1 MILRTMKTG
10 ISEEIGNRRFAGY
23 KGEHNATEL
32 IIVPPSNM
40 KNNKE
45 ITNCCVIFLNE
56 NDELFRS
63 KVYDF
68 TQEIKVRLWS
78 QLTQN
83 SILDVY
89 LEGYDKNNNLVV
101 KSSVIANLYFLEA
114 SGGNDTPSEVDSD
127 SIGAQVSQIIEKIGN
142 IGETG
147 GLDLSEYLKADKA
160 EDTFVKKENGKMLSS
175 NDYSNEEK
183 EKLSGIEIGAQ
194 KNHTKLSELENDSK
208 FLTESEIKELI
219 GNPVKSINN
228 LKPDNSGNVTLEVIS
243 GNDGKSAYEIAVEC
257 GYEGSKENWVSSLKG
272 EDGTTYTPSI
282 SESGVLS
289 WSNDDGKPNPPSVN
303 IKGTDGKDGKD
314 GKDGVVNN
322 EEIVSAVESYL
333 NEHYEPTTTVIKT
346 WTKNDINP

>member
-127 SIGAQVSQIIEKIGN
+127 SIGAQVSQIIEK
-142 IGETG
+142 
-147 GLDLSEYLKADKA
+147 

-175 NDYSNEEK
+175 NDYSDEEK

-208 FLTESEIKELI
+208 FLTESETKELI